1 MIAETQNHYLLGK
14 AMGHLRYFI
23 AVAEEGRLTRAAER
37 LGIQPPP
44 LSRQIKAIEREID
57 VQLFHRKPR
66 GVELTDAGRALL
78 DDARAML
85 AHLDH
90 ALDTAR
96 RTARGERGRI
106 SVGYTSGAGLH
117 PLVQRVIREFR
128 NAFPLVTMTL
138 SEDFPYDLSER
149 LRNDQI
155 DVAFIRTPVANPE
168 GIVIDALQE
177 EGVIAALP
185 SGHPLARRKI
195 KDDMAL
201 PLKALAGETF
211 VIYGR
216 PQGTLTLQGNAIVAG
231 CEAAGFSPRVG
242 YVAPHHLSTL
252 NLVAAGLGVSIISA
266 SVQRMN
272 IEGVVFR
279 RLKGAGQIKVPL
291 NLASRRGDASA
302 VVRQFRM
309 LAKGTAKNFRV
320 DKG

>member
-1 MIAETQNHYLLGK
+1 MIWSEQNPYSFGMTMELR
-14 AMGHLRYFI
+14 HLRYFI

-66 GVELTDAGRALL
+66 GVGLTDAGRALL

-155 DVAFIRTPVANPE
+155 DVAF
-168 GIVIDALQE
+168 
-177 EGVIAALP
+177 
-185 SGHPLARRKI
+185 
-195 KDDMAL
+195 
-201 PLKALAGETF
+201 
-211 VIYGR
+211 
-216 PQGTLTLQGNAIVAG
+216 
-231 CEAAGFSPRVG
+231 
-242 YVAPHHLSTL
+242 
-252 NLVAAGLGVSIISA
+252 
-266 SVQRMN
+266 
-272 IEGVVFR
+272 
-279 RLKGAGQIKVPL
+279 
-291 NLASRRGDASA
+291 
-302 VVRQFRM
+302 
-309 LAKGTAKNFRV
+309 
-320 DKG
+320 